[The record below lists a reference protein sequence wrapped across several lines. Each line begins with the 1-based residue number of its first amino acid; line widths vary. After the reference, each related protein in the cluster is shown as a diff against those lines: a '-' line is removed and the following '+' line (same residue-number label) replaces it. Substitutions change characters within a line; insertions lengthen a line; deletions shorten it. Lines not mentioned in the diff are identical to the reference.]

1 MRDEETGAKGGRR
14 RKRKDR
20 RGIKKILVKKL
31 LSLLK
36 IIENTAGTAGN

>member
-1 MRDEETGAKGGRR
+1 MKRHGAKSEG